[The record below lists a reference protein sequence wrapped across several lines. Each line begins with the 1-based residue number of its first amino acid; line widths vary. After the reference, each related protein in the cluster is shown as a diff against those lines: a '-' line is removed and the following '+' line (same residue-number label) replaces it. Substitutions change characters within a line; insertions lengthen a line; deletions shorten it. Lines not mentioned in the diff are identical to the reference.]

1 MPCIGKTLDL
11 VKATYIGFHWAL
23 GVHLK
28 ILTLGEK
35 KIPLKKLST
44 QPSCMTDLIPTP
56 PPTLIGFVTKFLRG
70 TREGLIQVAV
80 QWYGEQTPA
89 LPAAPS

>member
-1 MPCIGKTLDL
+1 M
-11 VKATYIGFHWAL
+11 
-23 GVHLK
+23 
-28 ILTLGEK
+28 
-35 KIPLKKLST
+35 
-44 QPSCMTDLIPTP
+44 DLIPTP
-56 PPTLIGFVTKFLRG
+56 PLTLTGFVTMFLRG